1 MPKFLV
7 TEYGSSFD
15 IYEVE
20 AESPEQAEQLVSDD
34 KGTLIKSV
42 DEHDFFDIEAF
53 EFVQNMS

>member
-42 DEHDFFDIEAF
+42 DEHDFFETMEIK
-53 EFVQNMS
+53 